1 MDNKYYI
8 VRCAS
13 AGVFFGRIRERSDKE
28 VVMEDV
34 RKLWYWAGACA
45 VEQLAMDG
53 TADPD
58 RCQFTVTV
66 PEMSVMDPIQIIPC
80 TEKAVESIMGVG
92 AWKQN

>member
-8 VRCAS
+8 VRCAN

-53 TADPD
+53 TTEPD
-58 RCQFTVTV
+58 ICQFTVTV
-66 PEMSVMDPIQIIPC
+66 PVMSVMAPIQIIPC
-80 TEKAVESIMGVG
+80 TEKAVESIMGVET
-92 AWKQN
+92 WKLN